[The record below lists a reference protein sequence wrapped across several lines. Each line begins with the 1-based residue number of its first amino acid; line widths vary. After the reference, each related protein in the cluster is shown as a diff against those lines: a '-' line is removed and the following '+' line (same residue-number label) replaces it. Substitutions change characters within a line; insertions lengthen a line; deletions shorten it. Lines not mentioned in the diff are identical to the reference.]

1 MSENL
6 YTDGKPF
13 VVSEILAQEYHQALA
28 DRVGGFYRHPAIIN
42 AGTAVGSAVSKVDFV
57 DTGSM
62 VLASSSEN
70 TAVTPTQIAT
80 TRASVT
86 LSLHRAARS
95 VSDLLSALSEN
106 GDIRDPAMFAMD
118 AAQCYEKTVA
128 KILID
133 AAGSFTNSVGGTGTD
148 LTWATFRS
156 AGASLY
162 ENNTEFVDGSVLA
175 VLHPHQWA
183 DLQNDAASASIG
195 DAVARSPEAQAALG
209 ANGPLSGYRGRYFG
223 IDIYTSAQVPL
234 SGDGADRLGFMVG
247 KGALVWASGDMSGMA
262 NGGNPTFVLDE
273 GRLAVEMER
282 DGSKAML
289 NVYYNSI
296 LGAAIA
302 QQGAACVVTS
312 GAS

>member
-1 MSENL
+1 MTVNI
-6 YTDGKPF
+6 YDDGKPF

-28 DRVGGFYRHPAIIN
+28 DRVGGFYRHPAVIN
-42 AGTAVGSAVSKVDFV
+42 AGTAVGSAVTKVDFV

-62 VLASSSEN
+62 VLASTAEN
-70 TAVTPTQIAT
+70 TAVTATQIAT

-86 LSLHRAARS
+86 LSMHRAARS
-95 VSDLLSALSEN
+95 VGDLLSALSEN

-128 KILID
+128 KVLID
-133 AAGSFTNSVGGTGTD
+133 AAGSFTNSVGSTGAD
-148 LTWATFRS
+148 LTWQTFRQ
-156 AGASLY
+156 AAASLY
-162 ENNTEFVDGSVLA
+162 ENNTEFVDGSILA

-209 ANGPLSGYRGRYFG
+209 ANGPLSGFRGRYFG
-223 IDIYTSAQVPL
+223 VDIYTSGQIPL
-234 SGDGADRLGFMVG
+234 SGDGADRLGWMIG
-247 KGALVWASGDMSGMA
+247 KGALVWASGNLAGQM
-262 NGGNPTFVLDE
+262 NGGNPTFTLDD
-273 GRLAVEMER
+273 GRLQVEMER
-282 DGSKAML
+282 DASVGML

-296 LGAAIA
+296 LGGSVA
-302 QQGAACVVTS
+302 QQGAACVITS